1 VQSCDDRESAF
12 CPALRSVPARDWERG
27 SDSQCSTLGMRRVT
41 IARRAILNAGDD
53 LQQVRGALLAECA
66 YWLVT
71 CEIVTSGP
79 RSPRV
84 AAVPP
89 RLVPRA
95 PVPGR
100 RKFLANS
107 DFLTMDFVVDVSS

>member
-1 VQSCDDRESAF
+1 MMIVRV
-12 CPALRSVPARDWERG
+12 RSVQPCVPCPRETG
-27 SDSQCSTLGMRRVT
+27 SEGA
-41 IARRAILNAGDD
+41 IASAQRWGCVKGHDRAILDAGDD

-100 RKFLANS
+100 RKFLR
-107 DFLTMDFVVDVSS
+107 TRISSRWTLWST

>member
-1 VQSCDDRESAF
+1 MIMRVRCVQRCVPCPRGREGA
-12 CPALRSVPARDWERG
+12 RSPSLG
-27 SDSQCSTLGMRRVT
+27 DSQRWG
-41 IARRAILNAGDD
+41 D
-53 LQQVRGALLAECA
+53 LQQVRGALLVERA

-95 PVPGR
+95 MEIPG
-100 RKFLANS
+100 NS

>member
-1 VQSCDDRESAF
+1 VLNAGDVAKGHD
-12 CPALRSVPARDWERG
+12 
-27 SDSQCSTLGMRRVT
+27 
-41 IARRAILNAGDD
+41 RAILDAGDD

-89 RLVPRA
+89 RLVPRT
-95 PVPGR
+95 PVPAR

>member
-1 VQSCDDRESAF
+1 VMIVRV
-12 CPALRSVPARDWERG
+12 RSVQRCVPCPRE
-27 SDSQCSTLGMRRVT
+27 MRRVT

-100 RKFLANS
+100 RKFLR
-107 DFLTMDFVVDVSS
+107 TRISSRWTLWST